1 MIRMDGRRL
10 TASGRTAVV
19 VVLGL
24 ALAACSNIKQQI
36 GIGKTAPD
44 EFNVVIRAPLSLPPD
59 YSLRPPTPGENRPQE
74 AAVQD
79 RAKAA
84 LYGAASKR
92 RAAGEPNSAGERA
105 LLALADAGRAR
116 PDIRRIINEENALFA
131 EDDSSFVDRLMFW
144 QTQPPPGTLV
154 DPTKEAQRLQE
165 ASALGKPPT
174 EGETPIIERRKK
186 AILEGIF

>member
-1 MIRMDGRRL
+1 MDGRRL